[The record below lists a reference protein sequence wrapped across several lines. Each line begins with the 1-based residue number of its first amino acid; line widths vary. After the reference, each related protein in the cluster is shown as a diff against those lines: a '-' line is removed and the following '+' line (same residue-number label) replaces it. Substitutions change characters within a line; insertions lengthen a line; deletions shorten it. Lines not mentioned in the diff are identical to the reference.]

1 MGELIANFAVGS
13 LVHIR
18 GVIMGRKAENVT
30 LCMGHNTP
38 MLQCIGLKKDSE
50 FFSSWSPFHSNGKV
64 PYCKECCN
72 KMFQYYLN
80 ETKSAKTALYYTLMK
95 IDIPFIKSIYE
106 IVNDRSLS
114 GDKNGKRTPINV
126 GTYVNELRRYS
137 KNKEIWSD
145 FSATDVD
152 ITEVDAKIQTAEIK
166 QKEMKQWE
174 IDWGIQD
181 EVCDYE
187 FLNDTFNRY
196 TKGVEFVNP
205 QQEDLYRDL
214 CRDRLLLRKINDNR
228 YNGDETIDK
237 VQNRISKTMAT
248 LKVDQ
253 FESNKPKTASEQS
266 FFAKIAQIEQTKPA
280 DLYKEPKKYKD
291 FNKLRKYEEDMVLR
305 PLLNT
310 LCGHRD
316 FDINIEDAE
325 RYNLDDD

>member
-1 MGELIANFAVGS
+1 
-13 LVHIR
+13 
-18 GVIMGRKAENVT
+18 MGRKAENVT

-72 KMFQYYLN
+72 KMFQYYLD

-106 IVNDRSLS
+106 IVNERSLS

-137 KNKEIWSD
+137 KNKEIWAD

-291 FNKLRKYEEDMVLR
+291 FNKLRQYEEDMVLR

>member
-72 KMFQYYLN
+72 KMFQYYLD

-95 IDIPFIKSIYE
+95 IDIPFIKNIYE
-106 IVNDRSLS
+106 IVNERSLS

-196 TKGVEFVNP
+196 TKGV
-205 QQEDLYRDL
+205 
-214 CRDRLLLRKINDNR
+214 
-228 YNGDETIDK
+228 
-237 VQNRISKTMAT
+237 
-248 LKVDQ
+248 
-253 FESNKPKTASEQS
+253 
-266 FFAKIAQIEQTKPA
+266 
-280 DLYKEPKKYKD
+280 
-291 FNKLRKYEEDMVLR
+291 
-305 PLLNT
+305 
-310 LCGHRD
+310 
-316 FDINIEDAE
+316 
-325 RYNLDDD
+325 

>member
-18 GVIMGRKAENVT
+18 GVIMARKAENVT

-72 KMFQYYLN
+72 KMFQYYLD

-106 IVNDRSLS
+106 IVNERSLS

-291 FNKLRKYEEDMVLR
+291 FNKLRQYEEDMVLR

>member
-1 MGELIANFAVGS
+1 
-13 LVHIR
+13 
-18 GVIMGRKAENVT
+18 MGRKAENVT

-72 KMFQYYLN
+72 KMFQYYLD
-80 ETKSAKTALYYTLMK
+80 EAKSAKTALYYTLMK

-106 IVNDRSLS
+106 IVNERSLS

-291 FNKLRKYEEDMVLR
+291 FNKLRQYEEDMVLR

>member
-1 MGELIANFAVGS
+1 
-13 LVHIR
+13 
-18 GVIMGRKAENVT
+18 MGRKAENVT

-72 KMFQYYLN
+72 KMFQYYLD
-80 ETKSAKTALYYTLMK
+80 ETKSAKTALYYTLIK
-95 IDIPFIKSIYE
+95 INIPFIKSIYE

-137 KNKEIWSD
+137 KNKEIWAD

-291 FNKLRKYEEDMVLR
+291 FNKLRQYEEDMVLR

>member
-72 KMFQYYLN
+72 KMFQYYLD

-137 KNKEIWSD
+137 KNKEIWAD

-266 FFAKIAQIEQTKPA
+266 FFAKIAQIEQTNPA

-291 FNKLRKYEEDMVLR
+291 FNKLRQYEEDMVLR

>member
-72 KMFQYYLN
+72 KMFQYYLD

-106 IVNDRSLS
+106 IVNERSLS

-152 ITEVDAKIQTAEIK
+152 ITEVDSKIQTAEIK

-291 FNKLRKYEEDMVLR
+291 FNKLRQYEEDMVLR

>member
-1 MGELIANFAVGS
+1 MIANFAVGS

-72 KMFQYYLN
+72 KMFQYYLD

-291 FNKLRKYEEDMVLR
+291 FNKLRQYEEDMVLR

>member
-1 MGELIANFAVGS
+1 
-13 LVHIR
+13 
-18 GVIMGRKAENVT
+18 MGRKAENVT

-137 KNKEIWSD
+137 KNKEIWAD

-291 FNKLRKYEEDMVLR
+291 FNKLRQYEEDMVLR

>member
-1 MGELIANFAVGS
+1 
-13 LVHIR
+13 
-18 GVIMGRKAENVT
+18 MGRKAENVT

-64 PYCKECCN
+64 PYCKECCG
-72 KMFQYYLN
+72 KMFQYYLD

-291 FNKLRKYEEDMVLR
+291 FNKLRQYEEDMVLR

>member
-1 MGELIANFAVGS
+1 MGELIASFAVGS

-72 KMFQYYLN
+72 KMFQYYLD

-106 IVNDRSLS
+106 IVNERSLS

-291 FNKLRKYEEDMVLR
+291 FNKLRQYEEDMVLR

>member
-1 MGELIANFAVGS
+1 MS
-13 LVHIR
+13 K
-18 GVIMGRKAENVT
+18 KAENVT

-72 KMFQYYLN
+72 KMFQYYLD

-106 IVNDRSLS
+106 IVNERSLS

-137 KNKEIWSD
+137 KNKEIWAD

-291 FNKLRKYEEDMVLR
+291 FNKLRQYEEDMVLR

>member
-1 MGELIANFAVGS
+1 
-13 LVHIR
+13 
-18 GVIMGRKAENVT
+18 MGRKAENVT

-38 MLQCIGLKKDSE
+38 MLQCIGLKKDNE
-50 FFSSWSPFHSNGKV
+50 FFSSWSPFHQNGKV
-64 PYCKECCN
+64 PFCKECCT
-72 KMFQYYLN
+72 KMFQYYLK
-80 ETKSAKTALYYTLMK
+80 ETNSAKTSLYYTLMK
-95 IDIPFIKSIYE
+95 IDVPFIKSIYE
-106 IVNDRSLS
+106 IVNERSLS
-114 GDKNGKRTPINV
+114 GDKNGKRIPINV
-126 GTYVNELRRYS
+126 GTYINELRRYS
-137 KNKEIWSD
+137 KNKEIWAD

-291 FNKLRKYEEDMVLR
+291 FNKLRQYEEDMVLR

>member
-72 KMFQYYLN
+72 KMFQYYLD

-106 IVNDRSLS
+106 IVNERSLS
-114 GDKNGKRTPINV
+114 GDKNGKRTPINI

-137 KNKEIWSD
+137 KNKEIWAD

-291 FNKLRKYEEDMVLR
+291 FNKLRQYEEDMVLR

>member
-1 MGELIANFAVGS
+1 
-13 LVHIR
+13 
-18 GVIMGRKAENVT
+18 MGRKAENVT

-291 FNKLRKYEEDMVLR
+291 FNKLRQYEEDMVLR

>member
-72 KMFQYYLN
+72 KMFQYYLD

-106 IVNDRSLS
+106 IVNERSLS

-137 KNKEIWSD
+137 KNKEIWAD

-228 YNGDETIDK
+228 YNGDETIDR

-291 FNKLRKYEEDMVLR
+291 FNKLRQYEEDMVLR

>member
-1 MGELIANFAVGS
+1 
-13 LVHIR
+13 
-18 GVIMGRKAENVT
+18 MGRKAENVT

-50 FFSSWSPFHSNGKV
+50 FFSSWSPFHSDGKV

-72 KMFQYYLN
+72 KMFQYYLD

-137 KNKEIWSD
+137 KNKEIWAD

-291 FNKLRKYEEDMVLR
+291 FNKLRQYEEDMVLR

>member
-1 MGELIANFAVGS
+1 MA
-13 LVHIR
+13 
-18 GVIMGRKAENVT
+18 RKAENVT

-38 MLQCIGLKKDSE
+38 MLQCIGLKKESE
-50 FFSSWSPFHSNGKV
+50 YFSSWSPFHSNGKV

-106 IVNDRSLS
+106 IVNERSLS

-291 FNKLRKYEEDMVLR
+291 FNKLRQYEEDMVLR

-316 FDINIEDAE
+316 FDVNIEDAE

>member
-1 MGELIANFAVGS
+1 
-13 LVHIR
+13 
-18 GVIMGRKAENVT
+18 
-30 LCMGHNTP
+30 MGHNTP

-72 KMFQYYLN
+72 KMFQYYLD

-106 IVNDRSLS
+106 IVNERSLS

-291 FNKLRKYEEDMVLR
+291 FNKLRQYEEDMVLR

>member
-72 KMFQYYLN
+72 KMFQYYLD

-95 IDIPFIKSIYE
+95 IDIPFIKNIYE
-106 IVNDRSLS
+106 IVNERSLS

-237 VQNRISKTMAT
+237 VQNRISKSMAT

-291 FNKLRKYEEDMVLR
+291 FNKLRQYEEDMVLR

>member
-1 MGELIANFAVGS
+1 
-13 LVHIR
+13 
-18 GVIMGRKAENVT
+18 MGRKEENVT

-72 KMFQYYLN
+72 KMFQYYLD

-291 FNKLRKYEEDMVLR
+291 FNKLRQYEEDMVLR

>member
-1 MGELIANFAVGS
+1 
-13 LVHIR
+13 
-18 GVIMGRKAENVT
+18 MGRKAENVT

-72 KMFQYYLN
+72 KMFQYYLD

-106 IVNDRSLS
+106 IVNERSLS

-291 FNKLRKYEEDMVLR
+291 FNKLRQYEEDMVLR

>member
-1 MGELIANFAVGS
+1 MIANFAVGS

-72 KMFQYYLN
+72 KMFQYYLD

-106 IVNDRSLS
+106 IVNERSLS

-291 FNKLRKYEEDMVLR
+291 FNKLRQYEEDMVLR

>member
-1 MGELIANFAVGS
+1 
-13 LVHIR
+13 
-18 GVIMGRKAENVT
+18 
-30 LCMGHNTP
+30 MGHNTP

-64 PYCKECCN
+64 PYCKECCSKIFN
-72 KMFQYYLN
+72 YYLD

-291 FNKLRKYEEDMVLR
+291 FNKLRQYEEDMVLR

>member
-1 MGELIANFAVGS
+1 
-13 LVHIR
+13 
-18 GVIMGRKAENVT
+18 MGRKAENVT

-106 IVNDRSLS
+106 IVNERSLS

-137 KNKEIWSD
+137 KNKEIWAD

-291 FNKLRKYEEDMVLR
+291 FNKLRQYEEDMVLR

>member
-72 KMFQYYLN
+72 KMFQYYLD

-266 FFAKIAQIEQTKPA
+266 FFAKIAQREQTKPA

-291 FNKLRKYEEDMVLR
+291 FNKLRQYEEDMVLR

>member
-1 MGELIANFAVGS
+1 MAIK
-13 LVHIR
+13 R
-18 GVIMGRKAENVT
+18 GQEVT
-30 LCMGHNTP
+30 LCLGHNTP

-72 KMFQYYLN
+72 KMFQYYLS

-106 IVNDRSLS
+106 IVNERSLS
-114 GDKNGKRTPINV
+114 GDKNGKRTPINI

-137 KNKEIWSD
+137 KNKEIWAD

-152 ITEVDAKIQTAEIK
+152 ITEVDAKIQSAEIK

-174 IDWGIQD
+174 TDWGIQD
-181 EVCDYE
+181 EVSDYE
-187 FLNDTFNRY
+187 FLNDTFVRY
-196 TKGVEFVNP
+196 TKGIEFVNP

-228 YNGDETIDK
+228 YKGDETIDK

-253 FESNKPKTASEQS
+253 FESNKPKTVSEQAL
-266 FFAKIAQIEQTKPA
+266 FDKIRFVDENNVRDIYNDPT
-280 DLYKEPKKYKD
+280 KD
-291 FNKLRKYEEDMVLR
+291 FDYDKIKEYNEKFSLR
-305 PLLNT
+305 PLANMLV
-310 LCGHRD
+310 GQRD
-316 FDINIEDAE
+316 FNVSLEDLE
-325 RYNLDDD
+325 QYDLRRNQRT

>member
-1 MGELIANFAVGS
+1 
-13 LVHIR
+13 
-18 GVIMGRKAENVT
+18 MGRKAENVT
-30 LCMGHNTP
+30 LCMVHNTLL
-38 MLQCIGLKKDSE
+38 LQCIGLKKDSE
-50 FFSSWSPFHSNGKV
+50 FFISWSPFHSYGKV

-72 KMFQYYLN
+72 KMFQYYLD

-106 IVNDRSLS
+106 IVNERSLS

-137 KNKEIWSD
+137 KNKAMWAD

-166 QKEMKQWE
+166 QKEMKQRE
-174 IDWGIQD
+174 IDWGIPD

-291 FNKLRKYEEDMVLR
+291 FNKLRQYEEDMVLR

>member
-72 KMFQYYLN
+72 KMFQYYLD

-106 IVNDRSLS
+106 IVNERSLS

-137 KNKEIWSD
+137 KNKEIWAD

-291 FNKLRKYEEDMVLR
+291 FNKLRQYEEDMVLR

>member
-1 MGELIANFAVGS
+1 MIASFAVGS

-72 KMFQYYLN
+72 KMFQYYLD

-137 KNKEIWSD
+137 KNKEIWAD

-253 FESNKPKTASEQS
+253 FESNRPKTASEQS

-291 FNKLRKYEEDMVLR
+291 FNKLRQYEEDMVLR

>member
-72 KMFQYYLN
+72 KMFQYYLD

-137 KNKEIWSD
+137 KNKEIWAD

-291 FNKLRKYEEDMVLR
+291 FNKLRQYEEDMVLR